1 MDIGN
6 NINWQRLM
14 SAITFYNSQGYKY
27 VDLDWTVNENISEI
41 TKPLGKRDFFVNDK
55 ALVAS
60 GEQSFL
66 QMIVDGKL
74 VDGKYCGITPCF
86 RDEYEIDN
94 LHQQYFMKVELIDT
108 LNINHKTRVNA
119 MNKMINSA
127 KEFYSNYLAVQVT
140 EVQDEMYDIEDI
152 KNRIELGSYGTRQ
165 YKNIEWVFGTGLAEP
180 RLSRVLKIQ

>member
-86 RDEYEIDN
+86 RDESIIDE

-108 LNINHKTRVNA
+108 LNINHKTRVES
-119 MNKMINSA
+119 MNKMIDCA
-127 KEFYSNYLAVQVT
+127 LKFYSGYL
-140 EVQDEMYDIEDI
+140 EVRALEIGDELFDIIDV
-152 KNRIELGSYGTRQ
+152 KNNIELGSYGTRQ
-165 YKNIEWVFGTGLAEP
+165 TIFGEHIFGTGLAEP
-180 RLSRVLKIQ
+180 RLSKVLALQ